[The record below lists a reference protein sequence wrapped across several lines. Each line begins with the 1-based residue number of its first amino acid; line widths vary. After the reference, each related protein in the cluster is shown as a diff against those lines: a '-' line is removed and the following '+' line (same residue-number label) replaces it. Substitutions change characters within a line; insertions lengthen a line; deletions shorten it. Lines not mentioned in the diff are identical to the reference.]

1 MRNDAINGKLKTLI
15 LINDKDEPGELIH
28 NDTHLNQASTMP
40 NKPYHTRAPIENP
53 PTNVKEVVK
62 KPKRN
67 SKVNNTKL
75 FASNMLFKIKKRES
89 TKSIEDSKNLTAV

>member
-15 LINDKDEPGELIH
+15 LINDKDEPSELIH
-28 NDTHLNQASTMP
+28 NDSHLNQASTVP
-40 NKPYHTRAPIENP
+40 KPYHTRAPIENP
-53 PTNVKEVVK
+53 PPNAKEVVK